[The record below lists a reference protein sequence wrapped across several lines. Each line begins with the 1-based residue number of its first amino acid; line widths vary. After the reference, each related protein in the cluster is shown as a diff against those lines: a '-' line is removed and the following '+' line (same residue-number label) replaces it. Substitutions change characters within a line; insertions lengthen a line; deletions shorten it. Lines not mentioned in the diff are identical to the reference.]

1 MNPEEQQSYVYPH
14 PETPWQAPSAKPPKK
29 NSATR
34 IIGFAAII
42 LAAAI
47 LFTAIGGG
55 LAYTFLNQNG
65 QTSNT
70 TTANSNTQATTQ
82 AETTSLDDGNKHWSV
97 VEAATLPDGE
107 KKALSII
114 DIAKQNKPAVVAIN
128 TTGTVPDFFGQD
140 GSFEAAGSGFIV
152 SADGYIVTNN
162 HVLESAE
169 KITVITDNGDVYTAK
184 LIGTDVQNDLA
195 VIKIEAQN
203 LTYVIFGDSSTLQVG
218 ELAVAIGNP
227 LGELS
232 GSVTAGIISALDR
245 QITLGNRTLNL
256 LQTDAAINPGN
267 SGGALFNSFGEV
279 IGVNTAKTSETG
291 IEGLG
296 FAIPINDA
304 KPIIESIVNYGYMKG
319 RTIIGISTSDQPGGI
334 YINLVE
340 PGSPAEIAGL
350 KQGDIIIAVNG
361 KETLTINQLADIK
374 ATKLP
379 GDSLEL
385 TILRNDNEMKITVI
399 LAEDVPDSQ

>member
-14 PETPWQAPSAKPPKK
+14 PETPWQASAKPPKK

-34 IIGFAAII
+34 IIGFAAIFF
-42 LAAAI
+42 AAAI

-55 LAYTFLNQNG
+55 IAYSFLNRNG
-65 QTSNT
+65 QLTET
-70 TTANSNTQATTQ
+70 TTTNSSTQATSQLTDN
-82 AETTSLDDGNKHWSV
+82 TSIDDNNKHWSV

-114 DIAKQNKPAVVAIN
+114 NIAKMGKPAVVAIN
-128 TTGTVPDFFGQD
+128 TTGTVPDFFGQS

-152 SADGYIVTNN
+152 SSDGYIVTNN

-169 KITVITDNGDVYTAK
+169 KITVITDNGDVYPAT
-184 LIGTDVQNDLA
+184 LIGTDLQNDLA

-203 LTYVIFGDSSTLQVG
+203 LPYVIFGDSSTLQVG

-319 RTIIGISTSDQPGGI
+319 RTIIGISTSDQPNGI

-340 PGSPAEIAGL
+340 PGSPAETAGL
-350 KQGDIIIAVNG
+350 RQGDIIIAVND
-361 KETLTINQLADIK
+361 KDTLTINQLADIK
-374 ATKLP
+374 ATMKP
-379 GDSLEL
+379 GDSLVM
-385 TILRNDNEMKITVI
+385 TILRNDAEIKVTVI
-399 LAEDVPDSQ
+399 LAEDVPD